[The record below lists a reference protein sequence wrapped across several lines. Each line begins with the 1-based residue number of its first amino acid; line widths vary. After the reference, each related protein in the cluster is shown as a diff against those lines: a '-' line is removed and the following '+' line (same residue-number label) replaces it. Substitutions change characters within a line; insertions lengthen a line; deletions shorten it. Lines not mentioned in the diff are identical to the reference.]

1 MGLIREWWCL
11 YPSNAWVSTA
21 GMASDEIETLLQQ
34 TNKQTCQDPSD
45 VSVPQAVSNKAE
57 KVLFD
62 LHSLS
67 MHCELEP
74 SL

>member
-34 TNKQTCQDPSD
+34 TNKQTRQDPSD

-57 KVLFD
+57 
-62 LHSLS
+62 
-67 MHCELEP
+67 
-74 SL
+74 